1 LHDTVTPMGA
11 GPSADAAVQP
21 RFSGDGGRFVRL
33 LIRGGFLQ
41 LVTFGF
47 YRFWLITDIRR
58 HLWSATSIGG
68 DALEYVG
75 RGRELLIGFLF
86 AVAVLAPLF
95 LLYFL
100 AGIEAERFRAFASFP
115 LYLVLFVLGQFA
127 AYRARRYRL
136 TRTIWRGVR
145 FWMSGSGWSYALRSF
160 LWGGLAYLTI
170 GLANPWRVAALE
182 RYKMR
187 NTYYGDMQGSFV
199 GTGWGLFKKG
209 VWLWLILLV
218 VGVGGAASL
227 IAVVAKATPDLAA
240 GRLDP
245 QAAFQ
250 VMAALSSVFFVLG
263 LAVLIVWPIYQAI
276 EWRWWAAGARLGPV
290 EFLSALPR
298 AKILM
303 LYLKTVA
310 WGLVGS
316 IVFGVVFFAF
326 AMVARGLI
334 TPEFLERSKYV
345 ITALFAVGYLLIL
358 MGLGIISR
366 FYLQHQFWRAFV
378 NTLTIRNL
386 EATASVSARGEAANA
401 FGEGLLDGLD
411 MGGF

>member
-1 LHDTVTPMGA
+1 
-11 GPSADAAVQP
+11 
-21 RFSGDGGRFVRL
+21 
-33 LIRGGFLQ
+33 
-41 LVTFGF
+41 
-47 YRFWLITDIRR
+47 
-58 HLWSATSIGG
+58 
-68 DALEYVG
+68 
-75 RGRELLIGFLF
+75 
-86 AVAVLAPLF
+86 
-95 LLYFL
+95 
-100 AGIEAERFRAFASFP
+100 
-115 LYLVLFVLGQFA
+115 
-127 AYRARRYRL
+127 
-136 TRTIWRGVR
+136 
-145 FWMSGSGWSYALRSF
+145 
-160 LWGGLAYLTI
+160 
-170 GLANPWRVAALE
+170 
-182 RYKMR
+182 
-187 NTYYGDMQGSFV
+187 MQGSFV